1 MEPMK
6 HIISIFGLSK
16 GKTKLSPCDLNTQDI
31 VKRPQVLKAKDLTQ
45 SGDKMSDLDLAV
57 TDNNNVI
64 NI

>member
-6 HIISIFGLSK
+6 HIRSIFGLSK

-45 SGDKMSDLDLAV
+45 NGDKMSDLD
-57 TDNNNVI
+57 
-64 NI
+64 